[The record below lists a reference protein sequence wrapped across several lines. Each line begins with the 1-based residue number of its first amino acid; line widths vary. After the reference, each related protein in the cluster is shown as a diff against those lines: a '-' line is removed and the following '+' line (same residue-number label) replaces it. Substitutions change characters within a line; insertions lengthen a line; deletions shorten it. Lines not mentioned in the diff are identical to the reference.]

1 MRTINSPNGARA
13 RLVAVLAVVVAAT
26 LFDGGTRGR
35 TVRVEPQR
43 DVELFRAVVAEMNA
57 GSSYYEAMGSELRQ
71 RRYPSTSVFNW
82 RTLLLYRT
90 LALGPLAAART
101 ALLAAAI
108 ALWVLTVLVIRR
120 HSTLALIVAAVI
132 QLGAV
137 IAVAV
142 PPAVLLTE
150 AWSGVIIG
158 LSFCA
163 FRLRRWRT
171 GVGLGILA
179 LFIREL
185 AAPYVAVCALI
196 AIRKR
201 RWNEV
206 VGWTVA
212 AMVYFASFARHLIT
226 VRALHQPGDLSQAS
240 SWLFWGGP
248 AFFVQTLRTNAWL
261 YVAPSWLPLA
271 AVLLGLL
278 AASWHSGAPLR
289 LRAVTLAYLAM
300 FLAVGQPFNSYW
312 GLVTAPLWAFA
323 AAAGVDALQT
333 WWLTVF
339 SGETRLI
346 GMNRRLVEQ
355 RAQSGRHAYD

>member
-1 MRTINSPNGARA
+1 MS
-13 RLVAVLAVVVAAT
+13 
-26 LFDGGTRGR
+26 
-35 TVRVEPQR
+35 
-43 DVELFRAVVAEMNA
+43 A
-57 GSSYYEAMGSELRQ
+57 GSSYYEAMGSQLRQ
-71 RRYPSTSVFNW
+71 RRYPTTNVFNW
-82 RTLLLYRT
+82 RTPLLYRT
-90 LALGPLAAART
+90 LALGPVAAART
-101 ALLAAAI
+101 ALLGAAI
-108 ALWVLTVLVIRR
+108 ALWLLTVLVIRR
-120 HSTLALIVAAVI
+120 HSTLALIIGAVI

-142 PPAVLLTE
+142 PPAAFLTE

-163 FRLRRWRT
+163 FRLRRWGT
-171 GVGLGILA
+171 GMALGVLA

-206 VGWTVA
+206 FGWTVA
-212 AMVYFASFARHLIT
+212 AMMYFAFFTQHLIS

-261 YVAPSWLPLA
+261 LVAPSWLPLA
-271 AVLLGLL
+271 AALLGLL
-278 AASWHSGAPLR
+278 AAACCSAGVPLR
-289 LRAVTLAYLAM
+289 LRAVTLGYLAM

-323 AAAGVDALQT
+323 AAAGVDAVQT
-333 WWLTVF
+333 WWLTAF
-339 SGETRLI
+339 SGETQPI
-346 GMNRRLVEQ
+346 GMNARLVEQ
-355 RAQSGRHAYD
+355 RAQTGRHAYD